1 MHPAL
6 STSYLL
12 PAIFLNPVLFLHG
25 LNTILSRII
34 PPILDQGPIQPPPYS
49 TFGPSAKYP
58 HLDVHASDNL
68 CWSYTVVMICA
79 QLMAFGRVQ
88 RLREEG
94 KEARRIKRERAEAG
108 QPSTLP
114 KGVIV
119 SNGHATM
126 QSRDN
131 NTSRNAPNGK
141 INGISPRLRPTDS
154 ESPDRRL
161 DDPRRFSRD
170 NSEDSEVIL

>member
-34 PPILDQGPIQPPPYS
+34 PPILNLSTDVQPPPYS
-49 TFGPSAKYP
+49 TFGPSANHP
-58 HLDVHASDNL
+58 HLDVHASDNF

-79 QLMAFGRVQ
+79 QLMAFGRVH

-94 KEARRIKRERAEAG
+94 KERRRLKIAGADAGPLSKSINVTDGHVKPQIKDTRF
-108 QPSTLP
+108 L
-114 KGVIV
+114 KM
-119 SNGHATM
+119 SNGSIKGDAPSSHRGGT
-126 QSRDN
+126 
-131 NTSRNAPNGK
+131 NAPNGHL
-141 INGISPRLRPTDS
+141 N
-154 ESPDRRL
+154 
-161 DDPRRFSRD
+161 DPGRQSRD
-170 NSEDSEVIL
+170 TSEESEIIL